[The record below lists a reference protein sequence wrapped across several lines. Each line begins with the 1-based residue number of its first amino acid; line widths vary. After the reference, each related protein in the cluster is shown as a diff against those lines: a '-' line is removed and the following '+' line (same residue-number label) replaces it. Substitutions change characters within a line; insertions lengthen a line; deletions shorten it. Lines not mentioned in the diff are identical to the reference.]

1 MKKLLCMLLVLA
13 MVFGMSTFASAAS
26 APILLNTFKNVDL
39 ITDTNL
45 LRITGNSGYGLAD
58 LNGNMLTGTIYSGFT
73 RSGSLITCTRTD
85 LEGKNVWG
93 ALDLNCQVV
102 IPFQYGDIE
111 VKNDWVIAVVL
122 EDANASTYDYKSWSG
137 DNYYIIA
144 NADIY
149 NLTTGAMMTL
159 TRDEFHEYYISSDI
173 INISNRTDGTVTTYG
188 SDMSVLATGGSSL
201 YTDELATPEIDTFR
215 EDGRYGLV
223 AADGTVIMP
232 ATYASIYSFTGDY
245 AIAVSNDQQG
255 LIDNQGNTIVAP
267 AYEKIDRSY
276 KLPTDEDGNSIG
288 YVALGYVAI
297 VLDGKLGYVD
307 VNGNVTCQPT
317 ISESVF
323 ENNGVS
329 ATYEDLESNIHIL
342 AADGTDTVISGYT
355 RVNAM
360 NNSAGLYYYVA
371 NDNYSYGL
379 IDCHGNE
386 VFACNYS
393 DINLSADGRYALVG
407 INYENYELYDL
418 GELTDVL
425 SSIFTGSVAAPAE
438 ETSTEEAPAE
448 TVAPPAETS
457 EPSAETT
464 EVPTETT
471 EAPAE
476 EASADNSVATTLI
489 ESAKQLLNA
498 DPATNAAAI
507 VSLLESALEQ
517 LPEGDPMSA
526 TLTSVIT
533 LLKADAVANA
543 SAALTLLG

>member
-1 MKKLLCMLLVLA
+1 MKKLLCMLLVLI

-26 APILLNTFKNVDL
+26 APILLNTFKNVALVDG
-39 ITDTNL
+39 TNL

-85 LEGKNVWG
+85 LEGNNVWG

-102 IPFQYGDIE
+102 VPFQYGNIE

-122 EDANASTYDYKSWSG
+122 EDATASTYDYKSWSG

-173 INISNRTDGTVTTYG
+173 INITNRTDGAVTTYG
-188 SDMSVLATGGSSL
+188 SDMSVLATGGSL
-201 YTDELATPEIDTFR
+201 YSDELATPEVDTFR

-276 KLPTDEDGNSIG
+276 KLPIDEDGNNIG
-288 YVALGYVAI
+288 YVALGYVTI

-329 ATYEDLESNIHIL
+329 STYEDLESNIHIL
-342 AADGTDTVISGYT
+342 AADGTDTIISGYK

-371 NDNYSYGL
+371 NDNYNYGL

-386 VFACNYS
+386 VFSCTYS
-393 DINLSADGRYALVG
+393 DISLSADGRYALVG
-407 INYENYELYDL
+407 INYETYELYDL

-425 SSIFTGSVAAPAE
+425 AATFIGSAAAPVE
-438 ETSTEEAPAE
+438 EVPTEEVSTEETPVE
-448 TVAPPAETS
+448 TVAPPA
-457 EPSAETT
+457 
-464 EVPTETT
+464 ETT

-476 EASADNSVATTLI
+476 EASSEETSSDNSVATTLI

-498 DPATNAAAI
+498 DPATNASAI
-507 VSLLESALEQ
+507 LSLLESALEQ

-526 TLTSVIT
+526 TLISVIT
-533 LLKADAVANA
+533 LLKADAVTNA